1 MINIPYV
8 IQKRRPALNRLVDAL
23 VQNAMTWQE
32 MTRFFEMLSNYSSG
46 DTDWLGRFYPK
57 DAVLLKIAKEID
69 IKPNGDINYVLFK
82 YCKYH
87 IEPSYNNYKNFMGI
101 IYRMMHNAVS
111 DSYKNEFREAAE
123 WIRIKLLTPYEEKK
137 ILENGDV

>member
-1 MINIPYV
+1 MPYV
-8 IQKRRPALNRLVDAL
+8 LPERRPELDKVVEAL
-23 VQNAMTWQE
+23 VKNGISWQD
-32 MTRFFEMLSNYSSG
+32 MIRFFEMLSIYGTSHI
-46 DTDWLGRFYPK
+46 DWIGQYYPK
-57 DAVLLKIAKEID
+57 DAALLKIAKEID

-87 IEPSYNNYKNFMGI
+87 VEPSYNNYKDFMGV

-123 WIRIKLLTPYEEKK
+123 WIRIKLLIPYEEKK